1 MVGGYLNRSA
11 AYQATGQL
19 PLALADC
26 DKVLELR
33 AYPAFAYLRRASVHF
48 SAKSY
53 DLAIRD
59 YTSALDLAPME
70 VAAKAIIAEARYG
83 RALSYYFSKDLD
95 HAMEDARL
103 TLKDNPDN
111 IAAMR
116 LLRAVSEPVPDTRPM
131 TVRVVRSAAPDCG
144 ETCAEWIAAEGKID
158 ASTPGRFRAV
168 LATLGKRKLPV
179 FIESNGGL
187 TQAGFQ
193 VGRLIREKAL
203 DVYVTHTQPAACSAS
218 ADICRKAKAA
228 NVSFGIPRGKLAQCA
243 SACTFILAAGSVRSA
258 GPSSLVGVHRSGYL
272 DQNGKP
278 LPREAPASVFK
289 QIGSYFSEMG
299 VGGALMVKLQ
309 ATPFT
314 NMYWLSPN
322 ELLELRLVTQT
333 RSGEQ
338 LITGDEHDDW
348 IVVSPKAI
356 GLVDKA
362 RVAPSA
368 LRQ

>member
-1 MVGGYLNRSA
+1 M
-11 AYQATGQL
+11 
-19 PLALADC
+19 
-26 DKVLELR
+26 
-33 AYPAFAYLRRASVHF
+33 
-48 SAKSY
+48 
-53 DLAIRD
+53 
-59 YTSALDLAPME
+59 
-70 VAAKAIIAEARYG
+70 
-83 RALSYYFSKDLD
+83 
-95 HAMEDARL
+95 
-103 TLKDNPDN
+103 
-111 IAAMR
+111 
-116 LLRAVSEPVPDTRPM
+116 
-131 TVRVVRSAAPDCG
+131 
-144 ETCAEWIAAEGKID
+144 
-158 ASTPGRFRAV
+158 
-168 LATLGKRKLPV
+168 
-179 FIESNGGL
+179 

-289 QIGSYFSEMG
+289 QIGSYFSEIGMT
-299 VGGALMVKLQ
+299 GALMVKLQ

-322 ELLELRLVTQT
+322 ELLESRLVTQT

-356 GLVDKA
+356 RWSRGPRRRRAPHGNDVRRFMANPGQPRPGAPLASARFRIDRAVSTRVGMRHVQDPIQSILQRRASVGLRA
-362 RVAPSA
+362 RGHRRRTDLSAGRARAGGGRRGGPPSHRPTKGTRWSSA
-368 LRQ
+368 SLRTAARSSSVE